1 MKKTLLTAAFAA
13 LALSAAHAVTV
24 KWDAIDNYTS
34 GTLGTLP
41 SAIAASG
48 EDTVTAGA
56 IRVVAS
62 FTDTGTKGKSL
73 LSIGN
78 QDTADSSP
86 TVWLDS
92 INNNL
97 RLGVGENTEGPHIE
111 GTDRTI
117 SQLTDGAKHELVL
130 AVERSGTTMNV
141 SFFVDG
147 VEICS
152 ATNLGVSESWTLDQ
166 FVLGNKVNMSEA
178 TQGLTISDVSAD
190 FAAVTIDDLREAYSV
205 PEPTAL
211 ALLAL
216 GVAGVALRR
225 RVA

>member
-24 KWDAIDNYTS
+24 KWDAIEGYTA
-34 GTLGTLP
+34 GNLGTLP

-48 EDTVTAGA
+48 EGTVTAGA

-62 FTDTGTKGKSL
+62 FTDDGTKKSKSL

-78 QDTADSSP
+78 QKTVDSSP
-86 TVWLDS
+86 TVWLGET
-92 INNNL
+92 NL
-97 RLGVGENTEGPHIE
+97 RLGIGGTEGSHTK

-117 SQLTDGAKHELVL
+117 SQLTDGEKHELVL

-147 VEICS
+147 VEIYAS
-152 ATNLGVSESWTLDQ
+152 TNLAVSESWTLDQ
-166 FVLGNKVNMSEA
+166 FVLGNKVSMDEA

>member
-1 MKKTLLTAAFAA
+1 MKRTLLTAAFAA

-24 KWDAIDNYTS
+24 KWDAIEGYTT
-34 GTLGTLP
+34 GNLGTLP

-48 EDTVTAGA
+48 EGTVTAGA

-62 FTDTGTKGKSL
+62 FTDTGTKGNSL
-73 LSIGN
+73 FSIGN
-78 QDTADSSP
+78 EDAAGSSP

-92 INNNL
+92 TNL
-97 RLGVGENTEGPHIE
+97 RLGVGENIEVTHIK

-152 ATNLGVSESWTLDQ
+152 ATNLAVSESWTLDQ
-166 FVLGNKVNMSEA
+166 FVLGNKVSMDEA
-178 TQGLTISDVSAD
+178 TNGLTFSDVSAD

>member
-24 KWDAIDNYTS
+24 EWDAIDNYTA
-34 GTLGTLP
+34 GDLGTLSP
-41 SAIAASG
+41 AIAASG

-62 FTDTGTKGKSL
+62 FTDDGTKGKSL

-78 QDTADSSP
+78 EGTPNSSP
-86 TVWLDS
+86 TVWLSGND
-92 INNNL
+92 L
-97 RLGVGENTEGPHIE
+97 RFGVGSHEEDQLA
-111 GTDRTI
+111 DRSI
-117 SQLTDGAKHELVL
+117 SQLTDSDKHELVL
-130 AVERSGTTMNV
+130 AVERSGTTMTV

-147 VEICS
+147 VEIYNY
-152 ATNLGVSESWTLDQ
+152 ANLTVSENWTLNQ
-166 FVLGNKVNMSEA
+166 FVLGNKVSLDEA
-178 TQGLTISDVSAD
+178 TQGLDISGAEVAFAEASIAD
-190 FAAVTIDDLREAYSV
+190 IRTAYSV

-225 RVA
+225 RAA

>member
-13 LALSAAHAVTV
+13 LVLSAAHAVTV
-24 KWDAIDNYTS
+24 KWDAIEGYNA
-34 GTLGTLP
+34 GERVTLSP
-41 SAIAASG
+41 AIAASG

-62 FTDTGTKGKSL
+62 FTDTGTKSKSL

-78 QDTADSSP
+78 GTNSGSSP
-86 TVWLDS
+86 TVWLDGT
-92 INNNL
+92 NL
-97 RLGVGENTEGPHIE
+97 RLGVGGTEHAQLA
-111 GTDRTI
+111 DRSI
-117 SQLTDGAKHELVL
+117 SQLTDGAEHELVL
-130 AVERSGTTMNV
+130 AVERSETTMNV

-147 VEICS
+147 VEIY
-152 ATNLGVSESWTLDQ
+152 AYANLAVSENWTLDQ
-166 FVLGNKVNMSEA
+166 FVLGNKVSLDEA
-178 TQGLTISDVSAD
+178 TQGLTISDAQVA
-190 FAAVTIDDLREAYSV
+190 FAEASINDIRTAYSV

-225 RVA
+225 RAA

>member
-13 LALSAAHAVTV
+13 LALSAAQAANIT
-24 KWDAIDNYTS
+24 WDAIDNYTA
-34 GTLGTLP
+34 GTLGTLTTP
-41 SAIAASG
+41 IAASG
-48 EDTVTAGA
+48 EGTVTAGA
-56 IRVVAS
+56 IRVVAT

-73 LSIGN
+73 FSIGN
-78 QDTADSSP
+78 GSNTNSSP
-86 TVWLDS
+86 TVWLNGDT
-92 INNNL
+92 L
-97 RLGVGENTEGPHIE
+97 RFGVGSHEEAE
-111 GTDRTI
+111 LADRSI
-117 SQLTDGAKHELVL
+117 SQLTDGQKHELVL

-147 VEICS
+147 VEIYNY
-152 ATNLGVSESWTLDQ
+152 AGLTVAENWKLDQ
-166 FVLGNKVNMSEA
+166 FVLGNKVSMDEA
-178 TQGLTISDVSAD
+178 TQGLGFSDVEVAY
-190 FAAVTIDDLREAYSV
+190 AQATIDDLRQTYSI